1 MGQTGHSEASLQL
14 AVGDVDPLSQSSVGT
29 EMTVFKRSEGSGV
42 HGSFAGV
49 VAGMLMKC
57 QESAAQVFG
66 NMDLRQMPCWQQSW
80 RCQSDTRKVPD
91 ANLSLENSEI
101 PEIGKRLKHEIPE
114 SGKRLKHEIPEMGKR
129 LKTEVPEIG
138 KRLKELS
145 EQSIVQIANVFLSQ
159 GGAFIMR
166 STVLMVI
173 LGCHFV
179 LGERREDILMYNK
192 GLMRMQGPS
201 MLMFGD
207 KGTNPFTPP
216 SAWHR
221 RTMQGRR
228 KRALVPGESKFHGTR
243 WVKGLKGQVCG
254 QWEFNGSVNL
264 LLNATLPESMH
275 RSKGL
280 LKGTLQYN
288 GYMQKVECVIQ
299 GYLVLVMQSE
309 MGPDWRGTSRRC
321 QFSYQRDAGDHITL
335 WSYQQRVPLKQPY
348 TRKGWKAKGGWF
360 SKQEVKIEIKPH
372 FQVTKRVGRAVPG
385 EGKPTQGTPFTPHG
399 SQQGTILHSPY
410 AAAYPHDNWVSE
422 EVLLI
427 ERLQRVQSSRPQVHS
442 VPQDIRGE
450 VVQSGQLGTYFVSER
465 LDKGRY
471 NNFSG
476 EGSFAWQLRDVWV
489 NKWKRCNIPL
499 GTATSLVPTST
510 RVLHQDLRGQPFL
523 VLDGEVKQVELSS
536 CGQFL
541 QKYLRWPGQVKFSE
555 EACRLN
561 NAECE
566 ATIQKIHP
574 EAQPIVPV
582 AEGKVWFFNIR
593 SNDTFK
599 VYSHNC
605 SDKGEFPRGTYCVSG
620 DPIWILS
627 SRFDDVVSQI
637 VKRTLKVKVSRV
649 VPVLKENPTW
659 DKGEQG
665 LIQDDHILLQRL
677 NKQYTKL
684 EVRFHHD
691 TGDLNEVEH
700 KNEQVSSSLPWWT
713 KVPVMFQGH
722 SDGASAVPKFFL
734 HPLVVWMGM
743 TTLGIIV
750 QVRLRVKIT

>member
-1 MGQTGHSEASLQL
+1 ME
-14 AVGDVDPLSQSSVGT
+14 
-29 EMTVFKRSEGSGV
+29 
-42 HGSFAGV
+42 
-49 VAGMLMKC
+49 
-57 QESAAQVFG
+57 
-66 NMDLRQMPCWQQSW
+66 LRQLQCWQQSW
-80 RCQSDTRKVPD
+80 RCQSDKRKVPD

-101 PEIGKRLKHEIPE
+101 PEIGKRLKSEIPE
-114 SGKRLKHEIPEMGKR
+114 IGERLKHEIS
-129 LKTEVPEIG
+129 EIG
-138 KRLKELS
+138 KRLTKLS
-145 EQSIVQIANVFLSQ
+145 EQSIMQSANAFLSQ
-159 GGAFIMR
+159 GGAFIVK
-166 STVLMVI
+166 STVLIVI
-173 LGCHFV
+173 LGCHSV

-192 GLMRMQGPS
+192 GLMRMQGPN
-201 MLMFGD
+201 MLMLGD
-207 KGTNPFTPP
+207 KGADPFTPP
-216 SAWHR
+216 SDWHR
-221 RTMQGRR
+221 WTKQGWRE
-228 KRALVPGESKFHGTR
+228 RALVPGESKFHGTM

-254 QWEFNGSVNL
+254 QWELNGSVNL
-264 LLNATLPESMH
+264 LFNVTLPESMH

-288 GYMQKVECVIQ
+288 GYMQEVECVIQ
-299 GYLVLVMQSE
+299 RYLVLVMQSE
-309 MGPDWRGTSRRC
+309 MVPGWRGTSRRR
-321 QFSYQRDAGDHITL
+321 QFSYQRDAGDNITL
-335 WSYQQRVPLKQPY
+335 WSYQQRVPLKPRY
-348 TRKGWKAKGGWF
+348 TRKGWKAEGLWF

-372 FQVTKRVGRAVPG
+372 RQVTKRVGRAVPG

-399 SQQGTILHSPY
+399 SQQGTMLHSPY

-450 VVQSGQLGTYFVSER
+450 EVQSGQLGTYFVSER

-471 NNFSG
+471 ITFPG

-489 NKWKRCNIPL
+489 NKGKRCKISL

-510 RVLHQDLRGQPFL
+510 RVSHQDRRGQPFL

-536 CGQFL
+536 CRQFL
-541 QKYLRWPGQVKFSE
+541 QKYLRWPWQVKFSE

-574 EAQPIVPV
+574 EAKPIVPV
-582 AEGKVWFFNIR
+582 AEGRVWFFNIR

-605 SDKGEFPRGTYCVSG
+605 SDKGEFPRGTHGGSG

-627 SRFDDVVSQI
+627 STLDDVVSQI
-637 VKRTLKVKVSRV
+637 VKRTLKCKVSRV
-649 VPVLKENPTW
+649 VPVLKENTTW

-665 LIQDDHILLQRL
+665 LIPDDHIWLQRL
-677 NKQYTKL
+677 NKQYTKV

-700 KNEQVSSSLPWWT
+700 KNEQVSASLTWWT

-722 SDGASAVPKFFL
+722 SDWASAVPKFFL

-743 TTLGIIV
+743 TTLGIII
-750 QVRLRVKIT
+750 QVRLRVKST